1 MITTNKTLADIT
13 WHPAHNQSDDT
24 HKVMS
29 SRTGELLHKGGIH
42 LRHTCIAVAY
52 VYVVKWSS
60 VLKDLKGDFAERSV
74 SDEKKSSLWIH
85 PPLLA
90 SRRLRRFAGETVV
103 CASTTEIAKRIWLL
117 RLPIRAPDQILDRFY
132 VINMAFLSLMRRRL
146 SRETYQAAKSKE
158 GRLYSQASDTETP
171 KISSTENT

>member
-1 MITTNKTLADIT
+1 MNKVCPMITTNKTLADIT
-13 WHPAHNQSDDT
+13 WHPAHSQSDDT

-60 VLKDLKGDFAERSV
+60 VFKDLKGDFAERSV

-85 PPLLA
+85 PSLIA
-90 SRRLRRFAGETVV
+90 SRRLGHFAGETVV
-103 CASTTEIAKRIWLL
+103 CASKTEIAKRIMISRSTNKSSW
-117 RLPIRAPDQILDRFY
+117 PDSWQILRHQYAISIVD
-132 VINMAFLSLMRRRL
+132 AQTSLSPNVP
-146 SRETYQAAKSKE
+146 SGKE
-158 GRLYSQASDTETP
+158 PG
-171 KISSTENT
+171 

>member
-13 WHPAHNQSDDT
+13 WHPAHSQSDDT

-42 LRHTCIAVAY
+42 SQYTRLAVAY

-60 VLKDLKGDFAERSV
+60 VFKDLKGDFTEQSV

-85 PPLLA
+85 PSLIA
-90 SRRLRRFAGETVV
+90 SRRLGHFAGEAVV
-103 CASTTEIAKRIWLL
+103 CASTTEIAKRIWPICV
-117 RLPIRAPDQILDRFY
+117 PIRAPDQILDAFY
-132 VINMAFLSLMRRRL
+132 VISIQFPSLMRRRL
-146 SRETYQAAKSKE
+146 SHQMYQAARGKE
-158 GRLYSQASDTETP
+158 RRPYSQARRNLWSITM
-171 KISSTENT
+171 KII